1 MSNEAKTSRPRPRPK
16 IIMKKYIMINNIWF
30 KIIAG
35 KNNRVPE
42 FYTIFIRKMPDYI
55 IRQRDRGQAEAK
67 TSRPRPR
74 PLWPR
79 GLNITDKSSH

>member
-35 KNNRVPE
+35 KNNRSSRILHD
-42 FYTIFIRKMPDYI
+42 FYTKNARLHNKTKRSRPG
-55 IRQRDRGQAEAK
+55 RGQNLEAEAEA
-67 TSRPRPR
+67 TLASR
-74 PLWPR
+74 
-79 GLNITDKSSH
+79 T